1 MRSVSQCL
9 CSRRDFDRGAG
20 GIDRRRTLHFACE
33 SCVEV
38 CMTDAIVL
46 VETVEPE
53 PAALVQTPGTPI
65 RQSSTESVSP
75 ALRAAS
81 AAPVPGVSR
90 IASLERML
98 SGIFSFAALAFDLKQ
113 GVSARRQPRSAGGP
127 GRASG
132 AGAEDAA
139 RTAGRGAAGRSK
151 CNREENDMKLAISS
165 TGPIPPVLWTSD
177 SAGHATCSS

>member
-1 MRSVSQCL
+1 MVYVDESLCTGCGLCL
-9 CSRRDFDRGAG
+9 NACARGAISIVG
-20 GIDRRRTLHFACE
+20 QAASIDEELCTSCE

-127 GRASG
+127 GQG
-132 AGAEDAA
+132 
-139 RTAGRGAAGRSK
+139 GRGRRRRRCQDGRP
-151 CNREENDMKLAISS
+151 R
-165 TGPIPPVLWTSD
+165 G
-177 SAGHATCSS
+177 GR